1 MKAPKVAQEQ
11 LLALQALDSSLL
23 QLAHKVKNLPLLK
36 TLEEKITAH
45 ASARDLC
52 IAAETEKSDIK
63 HELSRVEVDVEQ
75 VVSRIEKDE
84 KRLSA
89 GLGTPKELEQLQHEL
104 ASLAKR
110 RSELEDVELEVMVRV
125 EGIDQRISQLSSE
138 RDSLAKEIENLKR
151 DKENSIAEIESAIK
165 KTEQDRADLVS
176 KIEADL
182 LSLYEKIR
190 ASGDG
195 IGAARL
201 NGDKCDGCHLT
212 MNSAE
217 ITRIKALP
225 DDDVVRC
232 EECRRILIRV

>member
-1 MKAPKVAQEQ
+1 M
-11 LLALQALDSSLL
+11 LFRS
-23 QLAHKVKNLPLLK
+23 
-36 TLEEKITAH
+36 
-45 ASARDLC
+45 
-52 IAAETEKSDIK
+52 
-63 HELSRVEVDVEQ
+63 
-75 VVSRIEKDE
+75 
-84 KRLSA
+84 RLSA

-138 RDSLAKEIENLKR
+138 RDSLAQEIENLKR

-165 KTEQDRADLVS
+165 KTEQDRSDLVS

>member
-1 MKAPKVAQEQ
+1 MKASKVAQEQ
-11 LLALQALDSSLL
+11 LLALQALDSSLI
-23 QLAHKVKNLPLLK
+23 QLAHKVKTLPVIT
-36 TLEEKITAH
+36 TLEEKIAAH

-75 VVSRIEKDE
+75 VVSRIDRDE

-89 GLGTPKELEQLQHEL
+89 GQGTPKELEQLQHEL

-125 EGIDQRISQLSSE
+125 EAVDQRIKELSRE
-138 RDSLAKEIENLKR
+138 RDSLAVEIENLKQE
-151 DKENSIAEIESAIK
+151 KERAVAEIESAIK
-165 KTEQDRADLVS
+165 KTQQDRADLES
-176 KIEADL
+176 KIEAEL
-182 LSLYEKIR
+182 LALYEKIR
-190 ASGDG
+190 ANGDG

-201 NGDKCDGCHLT
+201 NGDRCEGCHLT
-212 MNSAE
+212 MNAAE
-217 ITRIKALP
+217 VVRVKALA